1 MDVKLSP
8 RLGTIAQMIP
18 AGARVA
24 DIGTDH
30 GRLPLFLVEHGVSSF
45 VIASDRIKMPIAALK
60 SQVQALG
67 LEEQISVRLGDGL
80 TVACPGEVDTIVLS
94 GMGGMTMI
102 EILGQSHQ
110 VVAGAHQLI
119 LQPQR
124 SIPQVRQ
131 WLAVHGWRII
141 AEDIVLDEGRYYE
154 VLSAEQGEMT
164 LTEEGALFGPV
175 LLEKKPPLLRGYLL
189 TRREDAQRLLARLEQ
204 EQPPTP
210 LAMEKINQ
218 VKGLILRIDEV
229 IACL

>member
-1 MDVKLSP
+1 MNVKLSP
-8 RLGTIAQMIP
+8 RLETIAQMIP
-18 AGARVA
+18 AGAKVA

-30 GRLPLFLVEHGVSSF
+30 GRLPLYLVEKGLSPF
-45 VIASDRIKMPIAALK
+45 VVASDRIKMPIAALK

-80 TVACPGEVDTIVLS
+80 TVAQPGEVDTIVLS

-102 EILGQSHQ
+102 EIFSQSPQ
-110 VVAGAHQLI
+110 VAAAAQRLI

-131 WLAVHGWRII
+131 WLAAHGWRII

-154 VLSAEQGEMT
+154 VLCAEPGEMA
-164 LTEEGALFGPV
+164 LSDRDALFGPV
-175 LLEKKPPLLRGYLL
+175 LLQQKPALFRGYLL

-210 LAMEKINQ
+210 LAVEKIEQ
-218 VKGLILRIDEV
+218 VKELILAINEV
-229 IACL
+229 ITCL